1 MRVICEMC
9 TKGAVVRDDRKAV
22 SRRLTTRISLLIAAV
37 VALSVVV
44 YASYNS
50 QALLANTEAQV
61 LGEARTL
68 NLQMQ
73 AVWSYVDQAQ
83 DSINYNSDG
92 RFDFKGIYCSIAGK
106 SIAQNFT
113 RSSEGYMI
121 RYARE
126 DPRSYT
132 DVPDAFESAALEAF
146 ATQGATEY
154 YEMTEYDGKL
164 VFRYASALEMKRNCL
179 ECHGGPKGEYDIVG
193 FAKEGMG
200 LGDLAGAV
208 SIVIPL
214 DTYRA
219 NMQAR
224 SSSDI
229 LFYVWLVVAVALAI
243 YVALRVWVARPLTK
257 MNRELMAANEA
268 SSTFL
273 TTMSHEMRTPISAI
287 MAYTDLIEGENAGAN
302 NAAGAGAVV
311 AGVVS
316 GAEASASKS
325 IGGEASS
332 DVCVGAEN
340 RSAEYLREIRENSR
354 QLLDMVNNVIDAARI
369 EANAFTVSYDEVDVA
384 DLAHGVV
391 AMVEPLA
398 AQRDIEVRLSV
409 ENVPVLCS
417 DWDALFK
424 MLGNLAGN
432 AVKFSRAGDV
442 VEVRLW
448 YCRDAAMLHMEV
460 SDTGIG
466 ISEDQLERIFEK
478 FAQAPSAGHDR
489 SGGSGLG
496 LFLVKALAETMGGTI
511 SVHSQLGRGSTFS
524 VSVPAR
530 LAGCL
535 SE

>member
-1 MRVICEMC
+1 M
-9 TKGAVVRDDRKAV
+9 KDDRRTV
-22 SRRLTTRISLLIAAV
+22 SRRLTTRISLLIAVV

-50 QALLANTEAQV
+50 QALQANTEAQV

-73 AVWSYVDQAQ
+73 AVWNYIDQAQ

-126 DPRSYT
+126 NPRSYT
-132 DVPDAFESAALEAF
+132 DVPDAFEAAALEAF

-154 YEMTEYDGKL
+154 YEMTEYDGRP
-164 VFRYASALEMKRNCL
+164 VFRYASALETKRNCL
-179 ECHGGPKGEYDIVG
+179 ECHGGPKGDYDIVG
-193 FAKEGMG
+193 FAKEGME

-229 LFYVWLVVAVALAI
+229 LFYGWLVVAVALAI

-257 MNRELMAANEA
+257 MNRELVAANEA

-287 MAYTDLIEGENAGAN
+287 MAYTDLIEGASSGGAGAGGAAGADAGAN
-302 NAAGAGAVV
+302 AVSNA
-311 AGVVS
+311 
-316 GAEASASKS
+316 
-325 IGGEASS
+325 S
-332 DVCVGAEN
+332 DCN
-340 RSAEYLREIRENSR
+340 AEYLREIRENSR

-391 AMVEPLA
+391 ALVEPLA
-398 AQRDIEVRLSV
+398 GQRGVAIRSSV
-409 ENVPVLCS
+409 ESVPVLHS

-424 MLGNLAGN
+424 ILSNLVGN
-432 AVKFSRAGDV
+432 AIKFSQTGDEV
-442 VEVRLW
+442 TVRLR
-448 YCRDAAMLHMEV
+448 YDHDAAVLYMEV

-466 ISEDQLERIFEK
+466 ISEDQLGRIFEK
-478 FAQAPSAGHDR
+478 FAQAPSDGRDR

-496 LFLVKALAETMGGTI
+496 LFLVKALAEAMGGTI
-511 SVHSQLGRGSTFS
+511 SVTSQLGCGSTFL
-524 VSVPAR
+524 VAIPAR
-530 LAGCL
+530 PASCL